1 MDLGLVPVF
10 PGQCP
15 ASHKKREETVYSHLG
30 VLELGLTSKPSSV
43 NRRLAQLIQG
53 QDRNRGFLASQAGD
67 SLLDYG
73 IDCGADSPRR
83 APSTFLGGASA
94 TSRSPW
100 GADKDFLKPRTKR
113 REGKWDEVS
122 YADMFFTLRNH
133 PEWQRD
139 CGLVPPQDPMVLAL
153 ERENKESRALLGRDL
168 LEQLEAKIVFEK
180 GEVTLEVKD
189 QQYIQV
195 LSLTLTSSSSGGE
208 ISEEILNQVYP
219 GVWATDVPGRAKN
232 ALPIEIRIKEGQR
245 PVRIKQYPLKRE
257 DREGIRPVIE
267 KFLQLGLLE
276 ECESEF
282 NTPILPVRK
291 PDGSYRVVQDLRAVN
306 KIVEDLHPVV
316 ANPYTLLTV
325 LTPELIWFTVLDL
338 KDAFFCLPLHK
349 ASQKLFAFEW
359 ENPKTGRKTQLTW
372 TVLPQGFKNS
382 PTLFGNQLA
391 KDLESW
397 EAPSEKGKLLQYV
410 DDILIATETEE
421 DCATWTV
428 SLLNFLGLRGY
439 RVSKKKAQV
448 IQRKV
453 NYLGYEITAGQRTLG
468 QSRKEAICQTPKPQ
482 TVKELRTF
490 LGMTGWCRL
499 WIYNYGLLVKPLYA
513 LTNTEQTH
521 LEWDEEAEQAF
532 DSLKKALMSAPAL
545 GLPDV
550 SKPFLLFSHEKQGIA
565 LGILAQDL
573 GPYRRAVAYLS
584 KQLDATARGWPGCL
598 RAVAAL
604 ILNIQEARK
613 FTLGQKMTVY
623 VSHTVSA
630 VLEAKGGHWLS
641 PQRFLRYQAA
651 LVEQDDVQIIVTNIV
666 NPASFLSG
674 NMGEPVH
681 HDCLETIEATYSS
694 RPDLKES
701 PMKDEESWF
710 TDGSSYV
717 LNGNRHA
724 GYAVTTSQK
733 VIESGPLPANT
744 SAQKAEIIALTR
756 ALELAKGKIINI
768 YTDSKYAFGV
778 VHAHGAIWKE
788 RGLLNSQGKNIKHAE
803 EILRLLEAVQLPEK
817 VAIMHIKAHQK
828 VSSELEKGNELAD
841 REAKRAAKI
850 EIKTEGALIP
860 DRQIS
865 LESKPEYTREDQK
878 LIADLE
884 GTYNKEGWAYTPQ
897 GKLIIPSRLLWHFT
911 REEHRKRHWGA
922 EALYSHLIKE
932 IVARNLYTTVRQ
944 VTRQCDICL
953 RTNPKNA
960 PKLEMGQIGKGNG
973 PGQQWQVDFT
983 ELPRK
988 GGYRYLLV
996 LTDTFSGWPEA
1007 FPTRTAKAQE
1017 VTKVLIQEIIPRFG
1031 VPAIISSDRGPHF
1044 VSKVIQQI
1052 SHHLGIDWQLH
1063 TPYRPQSSGQ
1073 VEKMNHLIK
1082 QQIVKLGQ
1090 EANLTW
1096 PQSLPL
1102 ALLRIRTRPR
1112 AREGLIPFE
1121 ILYGQ
1126 PYGVQKGISTQIGDE
1141 IMSSYMVAL
1150 GKQLN
1155 KIRKHVI
1162 GIRGRGL
1169 DGPVHDI
1176 QPGDYVY
1183 VKSLTEKTL
1192 EPQWEGPFQ
1201 VLLTTFT
1208 AIKIKEYS
1216 AWIHHTRV
1224 KKAHKSPW
1232 KVTQVR
1238 PGRLRFSR

>member
-1 MDLGLVPVF
+1 M
-10 PGQCP
+10 
-15 ASHKKREETVYSHLG
+15 
-30 VLELGLTSKPSSV
+30 
-43 NRRLAQLIQG
+43 
-53 QDRNRGFLASQAGD
+53 
-67 SLLDYG
+67 
-73 IDCGADSPRR
+73 
-83 APSTFLGGASA
+83 
-94 TSRSPW
+94 
-100 GADKDFLKPRTKR
+100 
-113 REGKWDEVS
+113 
-122 YADMFFTLRNH
+122 
-133 PEWQRD
+133 
-139 CGLVPPQDPMVLAL
+139 
-153 ERENKESRALLGRDL
+153 
-168 LEQLEAKIVFEK
+168 
-180 GEVTLEVKD
+180 
-189 QQYIQV
+189 
-195 LSLTLTSSSSGGE
+195 
-208 ISEEILNQVYP
+208 
-219 GVWATDVPGRAKN
+219 
-232 ALPIEIRIKEGQR
+232 
-245 PVRIKQYPLKRE
+245 
-257 DREGIRPVIE
+257 
-267 KFLQLGLLE
+267 
-276 ECESEF
+276 
-282 NTPILPVRK
+282 
-291 PDGSYRVVQDLRAVN
+291 
-306 KIVEDLHPVV
+306 
-316 ANPYTLLTV
+316 
-325 LTPELIWFTVLDL
+325 
-338 KDAFFCLPLHK
+338 
-349 ASQKLFAFEW
+349 
-359 ENPKTGRKTQLTW
+359 
-372 TVLPQGFKNS
+372 
-382 PTLFGNQLA
+382 
-391 KDLESW
+391 
-397 EAPSEKGKLLQYV
+397 
-410 DDILIATETEE
+410 
-421 DCATWTV
+421 
-428 SLLNFLGLRGY
+428 
-439 RVSKKKAQV
+439 
-448 IQRKV
+448 
-453 NYLGYEITAGQRTLG
+453 TA
-468 QSRKEAICQTPKPQ
+468 
-482 TVKELRTF
+482 
-490 LGMTGWCRL
+490 
-499 WIYNYGLLVKPLYA
+499 
-513 LTNTEQTH
+513 
-521 LEWDEEAEQAF
+521 
-532 DSLKKALMSAPAL
+532 
-545 GLPDV
+545 
-550 SKPFLLFSHEKQGIA
+550 
-565 LGILAQDL
+565 
-573 GPYRRAVAYLS
+573 
-584 KQLDATARGWPGCL
+584 
-598 RAVAAL
+598 
-604 ILNIQEARK
+604 
-613 FTLGQKMTVY
+613 Y

-674 NMGEPVH
+674 NVGEPVH
-681 HDCLETIEATYSS
+681 HDCLETIETTYSS

-701 PMKDEESWF
+701 PMKDEENWF

-803 EILRLLEAVQLPEK
+803 EIFKLLEAVQLPEK
-817 VAIMHIKAHQK
+817 VAIMHTKAHQK
-828 VSSELEKGNELAD
+828 VNSELEKGNELAD

-850 EIKTEGALIP
+850 EIKMEGALIP

-932 IVARNLYTTVRQ
+932 IVARNLYTMVRQ
-944 VTRQCDICL
+944 VTRQCNICL
-953 RTNPKNA
+953 RTNPQNA

-1007 FPTRTAKAQE
+1007 FPTRTAKARE

-1044 VSKVIQQI
+1044 VSKVVQQI

-1112 AREGLIPFE
+1112 AREGLSPFE

-1126 PYGVQKGISTQIGDE
+1126 PYGVQKR
-1141 IMSSYMVAL
+1141 
-1150 GKQLN
+1150 N
-1155 KIRKHVI
+1155 
-1162 GIRGRGL
+1162 
-1169 DGPVHDI
+1169 
-1176 QPGDYVY
+1176 
-1183 VKSLTEKTL
+1183 
-1192 EPQWEGPFQ
+1192 
-1201 VLLTTFT
+1201 
-1208 AIKIKEYS
+1208 
-1216 AWIHHTRV
+1216 IHTNWR
-1224 KKAHKSPW
+1224 
-1232 KVTQVR
+1232 
-1238 PGRLRFSR
+1238 

>member
-1 MDLGLVPVF
+1 MPLGNDYVMVKGAT
-10 PGQCP
+10 GQSEKAYFCKP
-15 ASHKKREETVYSHLG
+15 LKYKLGKQWGIHK
-30 VLELGLTSKPSSV
+30 
-43 NRRLAQLIQG
+43 
-53 QDRNRGFLASQAGD
+53 FL
-67 SLLDYG
+67 YMPN
-73 IDCGADSPRR
+73 SP
-83 APSTFLGGASA
+83 
-94 TSRSPW
+94 
-100 GADKDFLKPRTKR
+100 K
-113 REGKWDEVS
+113 
-122 YADMFFTLRNH
+122 
-133 PEWQRD
+133 
-139 CGLVPPQDPMVLAL
+139 
-153 ERENKESRALLGRDL
+153 ALLGRDL
-168 LEQLEAKIVFEK
+168 LEQLGAKIIFEK
-180 GEVTLEVKD
+180 GEITLEVKD
-189 QQYIQV
+189 QQYIQI
-195 LSLTLTSSSSGGE
+195 LSLTLTSLPSEGK
-208 ISEEILNQVYP
+208 INEEILNQVYP
-219 GVWATDVPGRAKN
+219 GVWATDVPGRAKS
-232 ALPIEIRIKEGQR
+232 APPVEVKVKEGRR
-245 PVRIKQYPLKRE
+245 PVRIKQYPLKKE

-267 KFLQLGLLE
+267 KFLQLGLLK

-306 KIVEDLHPVV
+306 KITEDLYPVV

-338 KDAFFCLPLHK
+338 KDAFFCLPLHE

-359 ENPKTGRKTQLTW
+359 ENPKSGRKTQLTW

-382 PTLFGNQLA
+382 PTIFGNQLA

-397 EAPSEKGKLLQYV
+397 ETPSGEGKLLQYV
-410 DDILIATETEE
+410 DDILIATKTEE
-421 DCATWTV
+421 DCMAWTV
-428 SLLNFLGLRGY
+428 SLLNFLGLQGY

-448 IQRKV
+448 MQRKV
-453 NYLGYEITAGQRTLG
+453 NYLGYEISAGQRTLG
-468 QSRKEAICQTPKPQ
+468 QARKEAICQTQRPQ

-513 LTNTEQTH
+513 LTATEQKH
-521 LEWDEEAEQAF
+521 LEWNKETERAF
-532 DSLKKALMSAPAL
+532 ELLKKALMSAPAL

-584 KQLDATARGWPGCL
+584 KQLDATAKGWPGCL
-598 RAVAAL
+598 RAVAAV

-613 FTLGQKMTVY
+613 FTLGQKMTVL

-641 PQRFLRYQAA
+641 PQRFLRYQAV
-651 LVEQDDVQIIVTNIV
+651 LVEQDDVEIVVTNIV

-674 NMGEPVH
+674 NTGEPVH
-681 HDCLETIEATYSS
+681 HDCLETIEATYAS
-694 RPDLKES
+694 RPDLKDS
-701 PMKDEESWF
+701 PMENGENWF

-724 GYAVTTSQK
+724 GYAITTSQQ
-733 VIESGPLPANT
+733 VIESGPLPMNT

-756 ALELAKGKIINI
+756 ALELAQGKTVNI
-768 YTDSKYAFGV
+768 DTDSKYAFGV

-803 EILRLLEAVQLPEK
+803 EILKLLEAVQLPEK
-817 VAIMHIKAHQK
+817 VAIMHIKAQQR
-828 VSSELEKGNELAD
+828 VSSDLEKGNELAD
-841 REAKRAAKI
+841 REAKQAAKMKVRI
-850 EIKTEGALIP
+850 EGALIP

-865 LESKPEYTREDQK
+865 LEGKPEYTKEDQK
-878 LIADLE
+878 LITDLE
-884 GTYNKEGWAYTPQ
+884 GSYNEEGWAYTPQ
-897 GKLIIPSRLLWHFT
+897 GRLIIPSCLLWHLI
-911 REEHRKRHWGA
+911 REEHRKRHWGT
-922 EALYSHLIKE
+922 EALYKHLIRE

-944 VTRQCDICL
+944 VTQQCDLCL
-953 RTNPKNA
+953 QTNPKNT
-960 PKLEMGQIGKGNG
+960 PKPEMGQIGKGNG

-1007 FPTRTAKAQE
+1007 FPTRTAKARE
-1017 VTKVLIQEIIPRFG
+1017 VTKVLVQERIPRFG
-1031 VPAIISSDRGPHF
+1031 VPATISSDRGPHF
-1044 VSKVIQQI
+1044 VSKIVQQI

-1082 QQIVKLGQ
+1082 QQIVKLGP

-1112 AREGLIPFE
+1112 AKEGLSPFE
-1121 ILYGQ
+1121 ILYGR
-1126 PYGVQKGISTQIGDE
+1126 PYGIQRGMSTQAGDE
-1141 IMSSYMVAL
+1141 IMTSYMVAL

-1155 KIRKHVI
+1155 KIGKHVI
-1162 GIRGRGL
+1162 GTRGRGL
-1169 DGPVHDI
+1169 DEPVHDI
-1176 QPGDYVY
+1176 QPGDDVY
-1183 VKSLTEKTL
+1183 VKSLAEKTL
-1192 EPQWEGPFQ
+1192 EPQWEGPYQ
-1201 VLLTTFT
+1201 VLLTSFT
-1208 AIKIKEYS
+1208 AIKIREQN

-1224 KKAHKSPW
+1224 KKAPQKLWTSEVQGPL
-1232 KVTQVR
+1232 KLK
-1238 PGRLRFSR
+1238 LRR